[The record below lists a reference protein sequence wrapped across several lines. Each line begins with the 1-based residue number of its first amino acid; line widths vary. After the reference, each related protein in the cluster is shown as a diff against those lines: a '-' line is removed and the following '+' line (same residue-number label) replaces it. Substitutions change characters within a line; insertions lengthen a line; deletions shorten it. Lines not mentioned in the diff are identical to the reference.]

1 MPALSF
7 HSSISASASV
17 ISLGNDEAST
27 APSPNTVIGP
37 EAVSSDNSFGSLE
50 PRRGSDDHFASSSEN
65 ASLVEAEQNRTKRNS
80 SSDAESDSVPPR
92 KSILKS
98 VVGIYIDANLLG
110 TCHSIS
116 RSCTL
121 AKTSYN
127 VLILPSWRVCT
138 TALTRKEYSRFSTRI
153 QHKIKFSLILRR
165 RSRSSIG

>member
-17 ISLGNDEAST
+17 ISLANDTAST
-27 APSPNTVIGP
+27 APSPNTVIGT

-50 PRRGSDDHFASSSEN
+50 PRRGSEEQFASSSEN
-65 ASLVEAEQNRTKRNS
+65 ASLVEAEQNRTTQNS
-80 SSDAESDSVPPR
+80 SFDAESDSVPLR

-110 TCHSIS
+110 TCHCISSI
-116 RSCTL
+116 CTL

-127 VLILPSWRVCT
+127 VL
-138 TALTRKEYSRFSTRI
+138 
-153 QHKIKFSLILRR
+153 
-165 RSRSSIG
+165 